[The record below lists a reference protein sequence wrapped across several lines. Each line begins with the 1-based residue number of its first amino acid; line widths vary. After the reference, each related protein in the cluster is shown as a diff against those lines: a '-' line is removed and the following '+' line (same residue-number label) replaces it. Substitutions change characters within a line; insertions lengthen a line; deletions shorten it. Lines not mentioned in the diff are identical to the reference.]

1 MREFSTLSHRPR
13 MIAQSENSGSI
24 TSVVGK
30 CLGAVA
36 NDIAAREGC
45 QVALYQ
51 ERCRT
56 VVKMSVQPGE
66 GPVHTSDTDEAAING
81 PTGTCLGSS
90 RGASIFN

>member
-1 MREFSTLSHRPR
+1 MLSHRSR
-13 MIAQSENSGSI
+13 MIAQSENSGSM

-66 GPVHTSDTDEAAING
+66 GMVHTSYTDEAAING
-81 PTGTCLGSS
+81 PCGTCLGSS